1 MTCFYQYANRLAYL
15 YPLPE
20 LNNLPAHLVFLYFM
34 HDEDMSG
41 PKAQAE
47 WEAAIQLQELFLGV
61 RNHRLSM
68 YVIHTFVDV
77 REFEKSI

>member
-1 MTCFYQYANRLAYL
+1 MN
-15 YPLPE
+15 
-20 LNNLPAHLVFLYFM
+20 
-34 HDEDMSG
+34 DEDMSG

-47 WEAAIQLQELFLGV
+47 WEAAIQLLELFLGV
-61 RNHRLSM
+61 RNHRLSK